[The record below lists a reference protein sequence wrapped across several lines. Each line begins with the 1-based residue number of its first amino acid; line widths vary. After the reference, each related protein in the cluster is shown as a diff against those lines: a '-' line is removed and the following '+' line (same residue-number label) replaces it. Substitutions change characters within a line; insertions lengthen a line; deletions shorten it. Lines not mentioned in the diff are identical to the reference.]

1 MAEYGFSSKV
11 NNIIAGVA
19 VGAGCLVLVF
29 GLLYVVRRYREPS
42 KYNSDQTLRT
52 LRQIKI
58 HEEDN
63 TLLKTYFEYVCMVIT
78 FAI

>member
-1 MAEYGFSSKV
+1 MAVFSKF
-11 NNIIAGVA
+11 NNITALA
-19 VGAGCLVLVF
+19 VGVGILLLF
-29 GLLYVVRRYREPS
+29 GLWYVRRYREPS

>member
-1 MAEYGFSSKV
+1 MAVSSKFK
-11 NNIIAGVA
+11 NCITGVA
-19 VGAGCLVLVF
+19 IGVGWLVLVF
-29 GLLYVVRRYREPS
+29 GYWYVRRYREPS

-63 TLLKTYFEYVCMVIT
+63 VCMYGY
-78 FAI
+78 